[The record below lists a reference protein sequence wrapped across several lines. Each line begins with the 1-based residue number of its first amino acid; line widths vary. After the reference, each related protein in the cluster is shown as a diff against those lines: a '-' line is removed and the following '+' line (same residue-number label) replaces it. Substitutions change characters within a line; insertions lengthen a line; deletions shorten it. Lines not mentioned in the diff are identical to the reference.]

1 MKNGFVKLIGI
12 CLFGLV
18 ATGLVA
24 AGLMAPA
31 MAQAQQSC
39 ASYTTTINAQ
49 VAVTRQSFVIS
60 GDGYVTNYYTGWNG
74 NCWSPAQDAF
84 VFKALG
90 NGPFTYTITI
100 FDPQN
105 LGITFTD
112 GNGTGCSNNT
122 APNAGNAIVFG
133 QIDSR
138 GRVGQLSP
146 WPIPNLPPKEQ
157 GEYSAFTLSADR
169 KHLSFVDRDN
179 AGPDYH
185 FGVYLC
191 DPSANTTTHVQVF
204 LSDPGQQ
211 PKGTTQ
217 PIR

>member
-1 MKNGFVKLIGI
+1 MNGTFVKPTGI
-12 CLFGLV
+12 CLLGLV
-18 ATGLVA
+18 ALLFA
-24 AGLMAPA
+24 APEA
-31 MAQAQQSC
+31 AQAQQSC

-49 VAVTRQSFVIS
+49 VAVTRQSFVIAP
-60 GDGYVTNYYTGWNG
+60 DGYVTNYYTGWNG

-90 NGPFTYTITI
+90 DGPFTYTITI

-105 LGITFTD
+105 LGIRFTD
-112 GNGTGCSNNT
+112 SFGMGCTNNT
-122 APNAGNAIVFG
+122 TPNAGSAVVFG

-138 GRVGQLSP
+138 GRVGQLYP

-157 GEYSAFTLSADR
+157 GEYSGFALSADQ

-179 AGPDYH
+179 SGPDYH

-191 DPSANTTTHVQVF
+191 DPSANSPAHVWVF
-204 LSDPGQQ
+204 LSDPGQET
-211 PKGTTQ
+211 KGTSQ
-217 PIR
+217 PTR